1 MAESFL
7 SFLCV
12 MIISVAVKQADPD
25 FLKALGERLASLRKS
40 KGITQTELGE
50 AIGVKQYVIASY
62 ETGRNQMPI
71 SLLQPISSTLDVSIS
86 ELLGEAEVTRKRGPI
101 PKLVKRM
108 EQVNQLPKS
117 SQKKILDVVE
127 DMIVAAQAK
136 AS

>member
-1 MAESFL
+1 
-7 SFLCV
+7 

-25 FLKALGERLASLRKS
+25 FLKALGERLALLRKS
-40 KGITQTELGE
+40 KGLTQTELAD

-71 SLLQPISSTLDVSIS
+71 SLLHPISVTLDASVS
-86 ELLGEAEVTRKRGPI
+86 ELLGEAEIMKKRGPI

-108 EQVNQLPKS
+108 EEINNLPKA
-117 SQKKILDVVE
+117 SQKKILDVIE